1 MILSSN
7 RSFHSLCILV
17 IVCPFLITSPL
28 WAWVEFTDNTKAAG
42 IDFLHR
48 NGATGKRLFPE
59 PNGAGCAFLDYDSD
73 GWMDIY
79 LVNSGNFQNPNAPN
93 ALYRNNGNDTFTDL
107 TKEAG
112 VGNTGFGSGICVGD
126 YDNDGWE
133 DIYICNFGKNVLYR
147 NLGDGTFSDVTEKS
161 GVEEHSWSTSATF
174 FDADSDGDLDLY
186 VANYLIY
193 SVETDGCQLES
204 LRVYCGPDNYPPAN
218 DSFYRNNGDGTF
230 QNDSISAGL
239 VHSGRGFGVITG
251 DYDNDGD
258 RDIFVANDL
267 SPNFL
272 YRNNGDGQFEEIGF
286 LAGVALSEDGTV
298 GNGMGIDLSD
308 YNNDG
313 SLDLVV
319 TNYQSQVNTVYR
331 NDLDGFFTDVSFVS
345 GTGLPSFPLLSWGCG
360 FVDVDN
366 DGWRDLFVVNGHIH
380 DNIDQFDDIGDYAQP
395 KQLFR
400 NLRTGTFLDMS
411 SKSGKALI
419 EPQVSR
425 GAAFG
430 DYDNDGDIDI
440 LINNLQGLA
449 TLLRNDGGNDRSWI
463 RVSIRPPAQSL
474 MARVF
479 VETDDGLSQID
490 EAQSGGS
497 YVSHNDT
504 RLLFGLEDADFVR
517 VWVQWQD
524 GTHSEVIKT
533 PTRKEV
539 VFYHPSYS
547 D

>member
-48 NGATGKRLFPE
+48 NGAKGKRLFPE

-133 DIYICNFGKNVLYR
+133 DIYICNFGRNVLYR

-400 NLRTGTFLDMS
+400 NLRTGAFSDMS

>member
-1 MILSSN
+1 M
-7 RSFHSLCILV
+7 
-17 IVCPFLITSPL
+17 
-28 WAWVEFTDNTKAAG
+28 
-42 IDFLHR
+42 
-48 NGATGKRLFPE
+48 
-59 PNGAGCAFLDYDSD
+59 
-73 GWMDIY
+73 
-79 LVNSGNFQNPNAPN
+79 
-93 ALYRNNGNDTFTDL
+93 
-107 TKEAG
+107 
-112 VGNTGFGSGICVGD
+112 
-126 YDNDGWE
+126 
-133 DIYICNFGKNVLYR
+133 
-147 NLGDGTFSDVTEKS
+147 
-161 GVEEHSWSTSATF
+161 
-174 FDADSDGDLDLY
+174 
-186 VANYLIY
+186 
-193 SVETDGCQLES
+193 
-204 LRVYCGPDNYPPAN
+204 
-218 DSFYRNNGDGTF
+218 
-230 QNDSISAGL
+230 
-239 VHSGRGFGVITG
+239 
-251 DYDNDGD
+251 
-258 RDIFVANDL
+258 
-267 SPNFL
+267 
-272 YRNNGDGQFEEIGF
+272 
-286 LAGVALSEDGTV
+286 
-298 GNGMGIDLSD
+298 
-308 YNNDG
+308 
-313 SLDLVV
+313 
-319 TNYQSQVNTVYR
+319 
-331 NDLDGFFTDVSFVS
+331 
-345 GTGLPSFPLLSWGCG
+345 
-360 FVDVDN
+360 
-366 DGWRDLFVVNGHIH
+366 VNGHIH

>member
-504 RLLFGLEDADFVR
+504 RLLFGLETADFVR

-524 GTHSEVIKT
+524 GALSKVIKT

>member
-48 NGATGKRLFPE
+48 NGAKGKRLFPE

-112 VGNTGFGSGICVGD
+112 VGNTSFGSGICVGD

-504 RLLFGLEDADFVR
+504 RLLFGLETADFVR

-524 GTHSEVIKT
+524 GALSEVIKT

>member
-1 MILSSN
+1 MI
-7 RSFHSLCILV
+7 
-17 IVCPFLITSPL
+17 CPFLITRPL
-28 WAWVEFTDNTKAAG
+28 WSWVEFTDNSKAAG

-59 PNGAGCAFLDYDSD
+59 PNGAGCAFLDYNAD

-107 TKEAG
+107 TQEAG

-133 DIYICNFGKNVLYR
+133 DIYICNFGRNVLYR

-239 VHSGRGFGVITG
+239 VHCGRGFGVITG

-331 NDLDGFFTDVSFVS
+331 NDRDGFFTDVSFVS

-400 NLRTGTFLDMS
+400 NLRTGVFLDMS

-463 RVSIRPPAQSL
+463 RVSICPPAQSL

>member
-59 PNGAGCAFLDYDSD
+59 PNGAGCAFLDYNAD

-313 SLDLVV
+313 GLDLVV

-504 RLLFGLEDADFVR
+504 RLLFGLETADFVR

-524 GTHSEVIKT
+524 GALSEVIKT

>member
-313 SLDLVV
+313 GLDLVV

-504 RLLFGLEDADFVR
+504 RLLFGLETADFVR

-524 GTHSEVIKT
+524 GALSEVIKT

>member
-48 NGATGKRLFPE
+48 NGAKGKRLFPE

-133 DIYICNFGKNVLYR
+133 DIYICNFGRNVLYR

>member
-48 NGATGKRLFPE
+48 NGAKGKRLFPE

-504 RLLFGLEDADFVR
+504 RLLFGLETADFVR

-524 GTHSEVIKT
+524 GALSEVIKT

>member
-258 RDIFVANDL
+258 LDIFVANDL

-504 RLLFGLEDADFVR
+504 RLLFGLETADFVR

-524 GTHSEVIKT
+524 GALSEVIKT

>member
-1 MILSSN
+1 M
-7 RSFHSLCILV
+7 
-17 IVCPFLITSPL
+17 
-28 WAWVEFTDNTKAAG
+28 EFTDNTKAAG

>member
-48 NGATGKRLFPE
+48 NGAKGKRLFPE

-313 SLDLVV
+313 GLDLVV

-504 RLLFGLEDADFVR
+504 RLLFGLETADFVR

-524 GTHSEVIKT
+524 GALSEVIKT

>member
-48 NGATGKRLFPE
+48 NGAKGKRLFPE

-112 VGNTGFGSGICVGD
+112 VGNTSFGSGICVGD

-313 SLDLVV
+313 GLDLVV

-400 NLRTGTFLDMS
+400 NLRTGAFLDMS
-411 SKSGKALI
+411 PKSGKALI

-504 RLLFGLEDADFVR
+504 RLLFGLETADFVR

-524 GTHSEVIKT
+524 GALSEVIKT

>member
-28 WAWVEFTDNTKAAG
+28 WSWVEFTDNSKTAG

-59 PNGAGCAFLDYDSD
+59 PNGAGCAFLDYNAD

-133 DIYICNFGKNVLYR
+133 DIYICNFGRNVLYR

-204 LRVYCGPDNYPPAN
+204 LKVYCGPDNYPPAN

-400 NLRTGTFLDMS
+400 NLRTGVFLDMS

-425 GAAFG
+425 GTAFG

-463 RVSIRPPAQSL
+463 RVSIHPPAQSL

-479 VETDDGLSQID
+479 VETDGGLSQID

-504 RLLFGLEDADFVR
+504 RLLFGLETADFVR

-533 PTRKEV
+533 TTRKEV

>member
-7 RSFHSLCILV
+7 RFFQSLCILV
-17 IVCPFLITSPL
+17 MICPFLITRPL
-28 WAWVEFTDNTKAAG
+28 WSWVEFTDNSKTAG

-59 PNGAGCAFLDYDSD
+59 PNGAGCAFLDYNAD

-107 TKEAG
+107 TQEAG
-112 VGNTGFGSGICVGD
+112 VGNTSFGSGICVGD

-133 DIYICNFGKNVLYR
+133 DIYICNFGRNVLYR

-400 NLRTGTFLDMS
+400 NLRTGAFLDMS

-490 EAQSGGS
+490 EGQSGGS

-504 RLLFGLEDADFVR
+504 RLLFGLETADVVR

>member
-48 NGATGKRLFPE
+48 NGAKGKRLFPE

-313 SLDLVV
+313 GLDLVV

-400 NLRTGTFLDMS
+400 NLRTGAFLDMS

>member
-504 RLLFGLEDADFVR
+504 RLLFGLETADFVR

-524 GTHSEVIKT
+524 GALSEVIKT